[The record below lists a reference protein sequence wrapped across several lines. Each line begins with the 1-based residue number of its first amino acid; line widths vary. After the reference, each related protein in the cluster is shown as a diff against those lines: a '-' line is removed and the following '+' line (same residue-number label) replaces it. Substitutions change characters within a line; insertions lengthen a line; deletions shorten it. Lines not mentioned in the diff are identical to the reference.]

1 MDATG
6 DRIKQ
11 NKPYPESK
19 NGFHYHLWIVDFA
32 DIKRS
37 CMCIL
42 CIYMILYARVYTNM
56 YVIYVYVNMKCI
68 HIFI

>member
-42 CIYMILYARVYTNM
+42 CIYMILYVCIYTNM
-56 YVIYVYVNMKCI
+56 YVIYMYVNMKCI